1 MLKNHISERDE
12 LSSQH
17 TLKPTKSQL
26 QKVID
31 KKDNEIKNK
40 LIHPKH
46 VFSKT
51 PKNSPKKGAR
61 KYRKP
66 MLDNVV
72 KKSPIEELL

>member
-1 MLKNHISERDE
+1 MLKNQPSQRDE
-12 LSSQH
+12 LKAQH
-17 TLKPTKSQL
+17 SLKPTKSQL

-51 PKNSPKKGAR
+51 PKNSPKKGSS
-61 KYRKP
+61 KFRKP

-72 KKSPIEELL
+72 KKSPIEDLL